1 MNKIALASLLI
12 FTFNSYAQNIEKTG
26 SDSAK
31 MEELKEQIK
40 TEILQELS
48 EGSPSEEEEEAEEG
62 APSLLRWSRFGL
74 NGYGVVNYYN
84 YDYDTDPNLKDK
96 LDAERLNLYLTYK
109 FSDRISFKSEI
120 EFEHGG
126 TGASLEFDNQEEFG
140 EFEQEI
146 EQGGEVKVE
155 QINIDFKIRS
165 YFNIRAGR
173 LKMYV
178 GLAQNLDEPTHYFT
192 THRQEMENEILPLG
206 WYENGLELYGT
217 FARRFNYKF
226 YVVSGL
232 DASGFSSRSWIK
244 TGYQTRFDMVNAES
258 FAFAG
263 RLDYKFGYSKNTYV
277 GVSAYINNAAAN
289 RPKND
294 MDESAYV
301 TLTEAHLTYD
311 ERNLRFNTMFLY
323 GNLENSNIVSNKNA
337 NLSNKLGVK
346 RNPVGKNALGFS
358 AEIGYDIMPL
368 LNNTSSQRFYP
379 FARYDYYDTM
389 QDTEGSIVDN
399 PRWQRSVITGGFNWF
414 VFPEIA
420 IKAQYSDR
428 RLGSENYNQ
437 STLQYTGEK
446 QHERTF
452 SLGLGFEF

>member
-1 MNKIALASLLI
+1 MNKITLAAVLL
-12 FTFNSYAQNIEKTG
+12 FTLQSYAQNIEK
-26 SDSAK
+26 SDPDSAK
-31 MEELKEQIK
+31 MEELKEQIEA
-40 TEILQELS
+40 EILQELS
-48 EGSPSEEEEEAEEG
+48 EGSPSEEEEETEEG

-155 QINIDFKIRS
+155 QINIDFKIKP

-206 WYENGLELYGT
+206 WYENGFEFYGT
-217 FARRFNYKF
+217 FARHFNYKV

-244 TGYQTRFDMVNAES
+244 WGYQTRFDMVNAES

-301 TLTEAHLTYD
+301 TLAEAHLTYD

-323 GNLENSNIVSNKNA
+323 GNLENSNIVSHKNA
-337 NLSNKLGVK
+337 NLSNNLGVK

-368 LNNTSSQRFYP
+368 LNSASSQRLYP

-420 IKAQYSDR
+420 VKAQYSDR